1 MNSIEIYLCPEDR
14 ARIDKLIHRI
24 DVIAGVV
31 ALPVTGEKIEG
42 PSKEELKEAITTAMT
57 EPYVEEP
64 PFDVEEKPAEAEPPK
79 EETEPPKPVTMD
91 QVQAV
96 VRQLIKPGSPHRDE
110 AKKIVQEYAP
120 KVSAIPEEKLAE
132 VFGRLS
138 ELDRGVA

>member
-24 DVIAGVV
+24 DVIAGVI
-31 ALPVTGEKIEG
+31 ALPVTGVTIEG
-42 PSKEELKEAITTAMT
+42 PTKEELEAAITEAA

-64 PFDVEEKPAEAEPPK
+64 PFDVEEKPAEA
-79 EETEPPKPVTMD
+79 EPPKPVTMD

-120 KVSAIPEEKLAE
+120 KVSAIPEAKLAE

-138 ELDRGVA
+138 ELVMGVA

>member
-1 MNSIEIYLCPEDR
+1 MNAIKIYLCPEDR

-24 DVIAGVV
+24 DVIAGVM
-31 ALPVTGEKIEG
+31 ALSVTGVTIEG
-42 PSKEELKEAITTAMT
+42 PTKEELTEAIVKAA

-64 PFDVEEKPAEAEPPK
+64 PFDTEEKPAEAEPPK
-79 EETEPPKPVTMD
+79 EEAEPQKLVTMD
-91 QVQAV
+91 QVQAM

-120 KVSAIPEEKLAE
+120 KVSAIPEAKLAE

>member
-1 MNSIEIYLCPEDR
+1 MNTIEIYLCPEDR

-24 DVIAGVV
+24 DVIAGVM

-42 PSKEELKEAITTAMT
+42 PTKEELKEAIVKAA

-79 EETEPPKPVTMD
+79 VGMD

>member
-14 ARIDKLIHRI
+14 ARIDKLIHWI
-24 DVIAGVV
+24 DVIAGVI
-31 ALPVTGEKIEG
+31 ALPVTGDKIEG
-42 PSKEELKEAITTAMT
+42 PSREELNAAVTEAVT
-57 EPYVEEP
+57 EPFP
-64 PFDVEEKPAEAEPPK
+64 ADPFPTPEEKPAEAEAPK
-79 EETEPPKPVTMD
+79 AEPPKPVTMD

-138 ELDRGVA
+138 ELDQGVA

>member
-42 PSKEELKEAITTAMT
+42 PTREELEAAIVKAA

-64 PFDVEEKPAEAEPPK
+64 PSDVEEKPAEAEAPK
-79 EETEPPKPVTMD
+79 AEAEPQKLVTMD
-91 QVQAV
+91 QVQAM

>member
-1 MNSIEIYLCPEDR
+1 
-14 ARIDKLIHRI
+14 
-24 DVIAGVV
+24 
-31 ALPVTGEKIEG
+31 
-42 PSKEELKEAITTAMT
+42 MT

-79 EETEPPKPVTMD
+79 EDKPQELVTMD

-110 AKKIVQEYAP
+110 AKKIVQEYAS

-132 VFGRLS
+132 VFGRLT
-138 ELDRGVA
+138 ELNRGVA

>member
-24 DVIAGVV
+24 DVIAGVI
-31 ALPVTGEKIEG
+31 ALPVTGDKIEG
-42 PSKEELKEAITTAMT
+42 PSKEELKEAITEAVT
-57 EPYVEEP
+57 EPFP
-64 PFDVEEKPAEAEPPK
+64 ADPFPTPEEKPAEAETPK
-79 EETEPPKPVTMD
+79 AEPPKPVTMD

>member
-1 MNSIEIYLCPEDR
+1 MNSIEIYLCPKDR
-14 ARIDKLIHRI
+14 ARIDKLIHQI
-24 DVIAGVV
+24 DVIAGVI
-31 ALPVTGEKIEG
+31 ALPVTGDKIEG
-42 PSKEELKEAITTAMT
+42 PGKEKLKAAITEAVA
-57 EPYVEEP
+57 EPFP
-64 PFDVEEKPAEAEPPK
+64 ADPFPTPEEKPAEAEPSK
-79 EETEPPKPVTMD
+79 EEAPKPVTMD

>member
-1 MNSIEIYLCPEDR
+1 MNAIEIYLCPEDR

-31 ALPVTGEKIEG
+31 ALPVTGDKIEG
-42 PSKEELKEAITTAMT
+42 PTKEELKEAIVKAA

-64 PFDVEEKPAEAEPPK
+64 PFDVEEKPAEAEAPK
-79 EETEPPKPVTMD
+79 AEPVTMD

-132 VFGRLS
+132 VFERLS